1 MDTLLTPISN
11 LKFASK
17 DQIEKV
23 KVANMRSLVDDGKRE
38 INCRTIVSMDNEPMH
53 LLQALQG
60 MMVVLTSDYLKV
72 PPSQSI
78 MF

>member
-1 MDTLLTPISN
+1 MDTILTPISN

-23 KVANMRSLVDDGKRE
+23 KVANMRSLVDEGKRE

-72 PPSQSI
+72 PPSQCVL
-78 MF
+78 F